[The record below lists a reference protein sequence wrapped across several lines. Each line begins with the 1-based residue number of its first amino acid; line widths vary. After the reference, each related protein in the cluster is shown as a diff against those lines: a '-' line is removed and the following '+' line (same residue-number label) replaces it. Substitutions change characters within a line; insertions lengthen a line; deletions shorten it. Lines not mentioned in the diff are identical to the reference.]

1 MSYNIPV
8 NTSPSKIL
16 YIDSR
21 DAFRYLGTNEDGND
35 LSSYFTYILREPIEI
50 PTNQR
55 ALLSLQSATIP
66 YSFYNI
72 RFGVNDILS
81 TTFTNTTA
89 GTTADYDI
97 RIIAGNYTAY
107 SLSEFIKAEIET
119 RFGSAVKLSMD
130 YSTDTMKY
138 TYSLSHTG
146 GNTISLLF
154 KFKTSDKG
162 NPYIEMGFDG
172 KSDITILSTGTTIS
186 PNVSDLNGSIH
197 GVYIRTNLVSN
208 GTLDSQTG
216 SFANIL
222 ARLPINVNSGGI
234 IFSTP
239 NNATHKSLVD
249 LRSLSGVTIRLT
261 DERNRIL
268 DLNGLHFQIAISIDF
283 VYAEKPIHIAKGGN
297 SATDYGNSFTGTN
310 DSDTR
315 NRVENFF
322 INKKKE
328 EQEEIL
334 RLEEER
340 KKKRVGR
347 PRNVGRPKGSRTKIT
362 QEEALSI

>member
-1 MSYNIPV
+1 MSYNLPV

-35 LSSYFTYILREPIEI
+35 LSSYFTYILKEPIEI
-50 PTNQR
+50 PANQR
-55 ALLSLQSATIP
+55 ALISLQSSTIP

-72 RFGVNDILS
+72 RFGVNDIL
-81 TTFTNTTA
+81 TTTYANATT
-89 GTTADYDI
+89 GSSDQYPI
-97 RIIAGNYTAY
+97 RITAGNYTAY
-107 SLSEFIKAEIET
+107 SLADFIITQVAL
-119 RFGSAVKLSMD
+119 RFSNVVLVMN

-138 TYSLSHTG
+138 SYSVTHTG
-146 GNTISLLF
+146 GNTITLTF
-154 KFKTSDKG
+154 NFNTDTNG
-162 NPYIEMGFDG
+162 NPHIEMGFDG
-172 KSDITILSTGTTIS
+172 NSDITLNSTPTIS

-222 ARLPINVNSGGI
+222 ARIPINVNSGGI

-249 LRSLSGVTIRLT
+249 IRSLSAVTIRLT

-268 DLNGLHFQIAISIDF
+268 DLNGLHFQIAICIDF
-283 VYAEKPIHIAKGGN
+283 VYAEKPIHIPQGGN
-297 SATDYGNSFTGTN
+297 SSTDSGNSFTGNN

-315 NRVENFF
+315 NRVEQFF
-322 INKKKE
+322 INKKRE
-328 EQEEIL
+328 EQAEIL
-334 RLEEER
+334 RLQEER
-340 KKKRVGR
+340 KKRRVGR

-362 QEEALSI
+362 PDEV